1 MRKLTYLLAI
11 IVLTSSCSK
20 IAEHK
25 ENRRLIRQSEL
36 EQKFLQNADK
46 HSRKDT
52 LTFGFVLGWDREQY
66 TEHLNNL
73 ESTYLNANEY
83 HQYKATFYPQFKDE
97 KLAGLDLFLEGDYLN
112 VSGIMLYFVKEYSA
126 SLLCQNNAVVSHEWI
141 YSGSNLKLDVYR
153 KLNEKGVWVEI
164 RDRLLIIN

>member
-1 MRKLTYLLAI
+1 MRKLTYLIAI

-25 ENRRLIRQSEL
+25 ENKRLSEQQQQELRFL
-36 EQKFLQNADK
+36 ETADK
-46 HSRKDT
+46 LSPKDT
-52 LTFGFVLGWDREQY
+52 LTFGFVLGWDRDQY
-66 TEHLNNL
+66 TEHLSSL

-112 VSGIMLYFVKEYSA
+112 VSGIMMYFVKEYGA
-126 SLLCQNNAVVSHEWI
+126 ALLCENNAVMQHEWL
-141 YSGSNLKLDVYR
+141 YSGSNIKLDVYR
-153 KLNEKGVWVEI
+153 KLNEQGVWVEI
-164 RDRLLIIN
+164 RDRTLN